1 MDTKLERNKK
11 NVIDFYDL
19 AFNKCNP
26 KEAVE
31 KYAGDNYIQH
41 NPMVV
46 SGREGFINYFINLAQ
61 KYPGKKTHFVRTIAE
76 GDLVV
81 VHCRQEWPGDNDYAS
96 IDIFRVDGNGKVAE
110 HWDVIQMVPAE
121 SANSNTMF

>member
-1 MDTKLERNKK
+1 MDSKLERNKK
-11 NVIDFYDL
+11 NVIEFYDL

-110 HWDVIQMVPAE
+110 HWDVIQIVPAE

>member
-1 MDTKLERNKK
+1 MNSKLERNKK
-11 NVIDFYDL
+11 NVITFYDL
-19 AFNKCNP
+19 AFNKCRP
-26 KEAVE
+26 KEAIE
-31 KYAGDNYIQH
+31 KYAGDDYVQH

-46 SGREGFINYFINLAQ
+46 SGKEGFISYFLNLAE

-96 IDIFRVDGNGKVAE
+96 IDIFRVDNIGKVVE
-110 HWDVIQMVPAE
+110 HWDVIQKVPDE

>member
-1 MDTKLERNKK
+1 MESKLERNKK
-11 NVIDFYDL
+11 NVIEFYDL

-26 KEAVE
+26 REAIE
-31 KYAGDNYIQH
+31 KYAGDDYIQH

-46 SGREGFINYFINLAQ
+46 SGKEGFIKYFLNLAE
-61 KYPGKKTHFVRTIAE
+61 KYPGKKTHFIRTVAE

-96 IDIFRVDGNGKVAE
+96 IDIFRVDNNSKVVE
-110 HWDVIQMVPAE
+110 HWDVIQKVPDE
-121 SANSNTMF
+121 SVNSNTMF

>member
-1 MDTKLERNKK
+1 MDSKLERNKK
-11 NVIDFYDL
+11 NVIEFYDL

-46 SGREGFINYFINLAQ
+46 SGKEGFINYFINLAE

-110 HWDVIQMVPAE
+110 HWDVIQIVPAE

>member
-1 MDTKLERNKK
+1 MDSKLERNKK
-11 NVIDFYDL
+11 NVIEFYDL

>member
-1 MDTKLERNKK
+1 MDSKLERNKK
-11 NVIDFYDL
+11 NVIEFYDL

-26 KEAVE
+26 KRAVE

>member
-11 NVIDFYDL
+11 NVIEFYDL